1 MADTL
6 SGAVRKLKAKFA
18 PQIANLPPL
27 FPEDMVQ
34 SWRRKLKDNFNRTMM
49 QGEDESDVL
58 KNTFPL
64 PRKQELRTRML
75 PSQDIPEELRSDA
88 QRVDLHGIAKSSFAS
103 NRHTELAM
111 LLLAHSGIGRGGE
124 VKFLTH
130 STWFFDKTFNVPFAQ
145 WFQRKNLK
153 TNPSGFVP
161 DHESPH
167 LCVFFV
173 LGCHWACDN
182 GLHRENGIGAPNSP
196 KDGRATVCSRACTTS
211 TTAVSLTKS
220 PAWLGGWSQRN

>member
-1 MADTL
+1 MTQVDAQDQGEEGHARNTNHNPDSFWNSTGVKLFDTVMARSNIKFSEIGLEDLVGDNSVVLMSEFVQPCARNPPISRHTERPFSGTALADTL

-18 PQIANLPPL
+18 PQTANLPPL

-34 SWRRKLKDNFNRTMM
+34 SCRRKPKDNFNRTMM

-103 NRHTELAM
+103 NRCTELAM
-111 LLLAHSGIGRGGE
+111 LLLAHSGIGRVE
-124 VKFLTH
+124 K
-130 STWFFDKTFNVPFAQ
+130 
-145 WFQRKNLK
+145 
-153 TNPSGFVP
+153 
-161 DHESPH
+161 
-167 LCVFFV
+167 
-173 LGCHWACDN
+173 
-182 GLHRENGIGAPNSP
+182 
-196 KDGRATVCSRACTTS
+196 
-211 TTAVSLTKS
+211 
-220 PAWLGGWSQRN
+220 

>member
-1 MADTL
+1 
-6 SGAVRKLKAKFA
+6 
-18 PQIANLPPL
+18 
-27 FPEDMVQ
+27 MVQ

-103 NRHTELAM
+103 NRCTELAM

-124 VKFLTH
+124 VKFLTC

-161 DHESPH
+161 DFESPH
-167 LCVFFV
+167 LCVFF
-173 LGCHWACDN
+173 CP
-182 GLHRENGIGAPNSP
+182 R
-196 KDGRATVCSRACTTS
+196 
-211 TTAVSLTKS
+211 VSLGLRQWIAQGKRNGSTKFT
-220 PAWLGGWSQRN
+220 PKTEEQLCVPGIAQHQRQQCH